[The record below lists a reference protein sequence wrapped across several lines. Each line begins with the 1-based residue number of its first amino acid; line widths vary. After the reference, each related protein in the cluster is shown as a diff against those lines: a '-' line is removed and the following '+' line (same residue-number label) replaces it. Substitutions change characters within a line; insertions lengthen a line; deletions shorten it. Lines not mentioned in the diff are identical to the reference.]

1 MIQVA
6 QLEQCA
12 IKMIESDT
20 MTSRKV
26 LLERACHGCEDSD
39 CPEETKIVICVI
51 SIAVSTNVTEK
62 VKTN

>member
-1 MIQVA
+1 M
-6 QLEQCA
+6 EQCA

-26 LLERACHGCEDSD
+26 LLERACRHGCEGSD

-51 SIAVSTNVTEK
+51 PIAVSTNVTEK